1 MSDTDL
7 RKTADELDEA
17 LRLLD
22 HELAGLKLEEPL
34 QVRAIGGYALL
45 KHGVR
50 KGDRAFT
57 MDIDTVTRDYGMAV
71 ERAVRKVAEQLD
83 LEPNWLNNDNVLD
96 NDTEH
101 IEELFKAEWL
111 PQAMGLR
118 NIAVSIASIET
129 LTRAKIS
136 ATDDSEFNGRD
147 QDAADLKDLIEFQ
160 GITTQ
165 TQFQKLYPDPF
176 GEFPEAARVVR
187 AHFSPNAATKPSP
200 RGHLSR
206 FPELND
212 FDLDSFG
219 SEDLDHD
226 LADDVGMYR

>member
-1 MSDTDL
+1 
-7 RKTADELDEA
+7 ELV
-17 LRLLD
+17 
-22 HELAGLKLEEPL
+22 GLKLEEPL

-129 LTRAKIS
+129 
-136 ATDDSEFNGRD
+136 
-147 QDAADLKDLIEFQ
+147 
-160 GITTQ
+160 
-165 TQFQKLYPDPF
+165 
-176 GEFPEAARVVR
+176 
-187 AHFSPNAATKPSP
+187 
-200 RGHLSR
+200 
-206 FPELND
+206 
-212 FDLDSFG
+212 
-219 SEDLDHD
+219 
-226 LADDVGMYR
+226 